1 MNTLSLPADRLPA
14 TLRTDATAPGR
25 GLGLLLIAEA
35 LLSFAPLVV
44 LGAAIGWPA
53 SLDNPAAQQLAAIAT
68 HADAV
73 ALGYGLYLLYS
84 VLVAPVMIG
93 LAARACGGLQHPLA
107 LTVAAF
113 GALSALARAIG
124 ILRWLTVMPALAA
137 RACRGRPGHARAD
150 RAGSSSALTDYGGGI
165 GEILGVSLFMALS
178 LGLLCLGALR
188 SGGSAALAGRGR
200 RDRGADAGGAGLAG
214 AAHRAAHAG
223 GRSGVDAV
231 VVDAVCRRVA
241 AAPALNFR
249 PARRS
254 SSHTQAGGALA
265 HTAARRRQRNVLRAR
280 SGKGSRGT

>member
-1 MNTLSLPADRLPA
+1 MMYSLSLPADRLPA
-14 TLRTDATAPGR
+14 TFRTDATAPGR
-25 GLGLLLIAEA
+25 GLGVLLIAEA

-93 LAARACGGLQHPLA
+93 LAAWACGGLQHPLA

-124 ILRWLTVMPALAA
+124 ILRWLTVMPALAGA
-137 RACRGRPGHARAD
+137 HAAADPAQRAQVELVFGAI
-150 RAGSSSALTDYGGGI
+150 TDYGGGI

-188 SGGSAALAGRGR
+188 RGGLPRWLAAAGVISALMLAALSLPALRIE
-200 RDRGADAGGAGLAG
+200 L
-214 AAHRAAHAG
+214 HMP
-223 GRSGVDAV
+223 
-231 VVDAVCRRVA
+231 VA
-241 AAPALNFR
+241 AAVSML
-249 PARRS
+249 S
-254 SSHTQAGGALA
+254 LWMLCAGVWLL
-265 HTAARRRQRNVLRAR
+265 RRR
-280 SGKGSRGT
+280 